1 MHSTN
6 MANAQK
12 IFAIAMG
19 ATANIFANAQGNTK
33 SNINLYQDELS

>member
-19 ATANIFANAQGNTK
+19 ATANIFCLHTGNIKK
-33 SNINLYQDELS
+33 SKPYSG